1 VSVGAGIAGAAPAGR
16 GRFAAR
22 LALALA
28 ALLLVAGGLALVAW
42 FLAPPAPPKPVR
54 NPFGM
59 GVREAA
65 PQVAG
70 IGGWILQ
77 VQSAYALQMRRAVQA
92 LAQDGSA
99 LWSLMTLGFAYGVF
113 HAAGPGHGKAVI
125 AAYLVSTERALMRGL
140 SLSFAAA
147 LLQALVAITVV
158 AVMAGI
164 VGATAAAMDRTASLV
179 ETAGFAAVGLLGAA
193 LLWRK
198 AGKALGVWALAR
210 DPAAATPDAVSC
222 DHVHLPPPD
231 ALARLTRRRE
241 MAGVVLAAGIRPC
254 AGALVV
260 LVFALSQG
268 LFAAGI
274 AATLAMAL
282 GTALTTGALAALAVF
297 FKEAALKVAGGR
309 GAGGALL
316 AAGLELLAAAFILAL
331 GLALLA
337 GLWSGAGGS

>member
-1 VSVGAGIAGAAPAGR
+1 
-16 GRFAAR
+16 
-22 LALALA
+22 
-28 ALLLVAGGLALVAW
+28 
-42 FLAPPAPPKPVR
+42 
-54 NPFGM
+54 
-59 GVREAA
+59 
-65 PQVAG
+65 
-70 IGGWILQ
+70 
-77 VQSAYALQMRRAVQA
+77 
-92 LAQDGSA
+92 
-99 LWSLMTLGFAYGVF
+99 VF

-147 LLQALVAITVV
+147 LLQALVAIAVV
-158 AVMAGI
+158 SVMAGI

-179 ETAGFAAVGLLGAA
+179 ETAGFAAVAGLGAA

-210 DPAAATPDAVSC
+210 DPAAAPDAAAC

-260 LVFALSQG
+260 LVFTLSQG

-309 GAGGALL
+309 GAGGAVL